1 MPLEGLSK
9 LVVDRCVT
17 SEMCPSLP
25 CVIIYSASWV
35 ETRWYMQHLNG
46 NNRVFNVSIFF
57 IKFLYYTSL
66 LKLQNQS
73 LKLVVQ
79 SLLQTVAGEMSRII
93 NWIGSLFCGR
103 AGRRGGGGGRNL
115 CGGGGKCPTSKFIN
129 FSNLVRLFN
138 TSNLSKFCN

>member
-1 MPLEGLSK
+1 
-9 LVVDRCVT
+9 
-17 SEMCPSLP
+17 
-25 CVIIYSASWV
+25 
-35 ETRWYMQHLNG
+35 MQHLNG

-93 NWIGSLFCGR
+93 N
-103 AGRRGGGGGRNL
+103 
-115 CGGGGKCPTSKFIN
+115 
-129 FSNLVRLFN
+129 
-138 TSNLSKFCN
+138 